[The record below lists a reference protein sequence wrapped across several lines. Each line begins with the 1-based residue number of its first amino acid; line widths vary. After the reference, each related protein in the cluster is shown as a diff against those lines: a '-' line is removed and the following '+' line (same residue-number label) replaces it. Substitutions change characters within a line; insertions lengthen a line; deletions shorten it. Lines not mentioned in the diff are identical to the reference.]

1 MCRVLGLIHNFF
13 FDWPIDQYI
22 KGLWKSKMY
31 NLKRKCTQNSQP
43 GKNVVRQIFAVKGGE
58 DEQVKKIRTRRI
70 WQDNKWL
77 GVTRTWPGRVS
88 MLLEDNRGMW
98 RCRVAQGRPRA
109 LSTSRHSGAHI
120 HPVLSCSQGGN
131 HIFGFNFSI
140 SGNSSRVSPV
150 TFLYCPLGDF
160 LPKSSQTKQ
169 SKNKTC
175 ITAFELLRHPWLYH
189 NQCLIYY

>member
-1 MCRVLGLIHNFF
+1 MCRVLGLLHNFF
-13 FDWPIDQYI
+13 FDWPIDQCI
-22 KGLWKSKMY
+22 S
-31 NLKRKCTQNSQP
+31 RDFESQKCTIWRRCAQNSQP
-43 GKNVVRQIFAVKGGE
+43 GKNMVRQIFAVKGGE

-140 SGNSSRVSPV
+140 SGNSSRV
-150 TFLYCPLGDF
+150 
-160 LPKSSQTKQ
+160 
-169 SKNKTC
+169 
-175 ITAFELLRHPWLYH
+175 
-189 NQCLIYY
+189 